1 MNVNMEREN
10 LKPKYEAFL
19 KTAKGQEWKREW
31 IARTGLEEDGEFG
44 DYLYDFYPELLR

>member
-31 IARTGLEEDGEFG
+31 IARTGLEEDGGFG